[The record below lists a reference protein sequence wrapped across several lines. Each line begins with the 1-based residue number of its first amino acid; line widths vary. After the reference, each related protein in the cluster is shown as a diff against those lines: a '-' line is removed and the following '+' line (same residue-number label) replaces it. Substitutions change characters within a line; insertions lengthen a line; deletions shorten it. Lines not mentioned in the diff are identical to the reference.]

1 MIWIAQ
7 LSTYSLHREAPS
19 RQQREPCNSKVLLAA
34 AADVIKL
41 KSEPGMAADMRE
53 KKTQQFYSMEIK
65 LLILTTQLK
74 ETGF

>member
-1 MIWIAQ
+1 M
-7 LSTYSLHREAPS
+7 LSYLLTLFIVKHLHDSSESHATL
-19 RQQREPCNSKVLLAA
+19 KVLLAA

-41 KSEPGMAADMRE
+41 KSEPGMAANMRE